1 MDMEKVQLVCE
12 KVSALSKAREQVI
25 RLEQELGEMIGDH
38 VIPNGKN
45 NGKEESLQRRL
56 AQVLHSNP
64 NKTFSPREA
73 AIAIGEAPTKVH
85 AAIMYRLAQNKEV
98 RKVAYG
104 TYRARKK
111 PGRQTGNV

>member
-1 MDMEKVQLVCE
+1 MDMEKVQLVCD

-38 VIPNGKN
+38 VIPNGN
-45 NGKEESLQRRL
+45 NGKEGSLQRRL
-56 AQVLHSNP
+56 AQVLQSNP
-64 NKTFSPREA
+64 DKTFSPREA

-98 RKVAYG
+98 RKVSYG
-104 TYRARKK
+104 TYKARKRL
-111 PGRQTGNV
+111 GRPSRNV